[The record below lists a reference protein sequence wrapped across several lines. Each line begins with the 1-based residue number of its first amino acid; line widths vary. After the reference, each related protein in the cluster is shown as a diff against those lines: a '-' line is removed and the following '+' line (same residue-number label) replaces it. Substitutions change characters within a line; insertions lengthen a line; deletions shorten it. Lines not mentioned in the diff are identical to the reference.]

1 MRDAPPWMRELASE
15 ELHIGGFTNVQLEH
29 PVIDLSELSAD
40 RDAER
45 ALDFFL
51 AACIERGAG
60 AARVRCGRGARGRR
74 LIARAASQFKPA
86 LVRIDGDNVAL
97 MRYFDVYLKAGADL
111 TAAAGARI
119 AATLENA
126 LAACRDDREN
136 ERERDPHGHQE

>member
-1 MRDAPPWMRELASE
+1 VTAAPAWMRALASE

-29 PVIDLSELSAD
+29 PVIDLSTVSED

-51 AACIERGAG
+51 GACIAR
-60 AARVRCGRGARGRR
+60 AASVGRVHCGRGQRGRT
-74 LIARAASQFKPA
+74 LIARAASSFKPA

-97 MRYFDVYLKAGADL
+97 MRYFDVYLKPSADL

-119 AATLENA
+119 AGTLESA
-126 LAACRDDREN
+126 LAACQNDPEN

>member
-1 MRDAPPWMRELASE
+1 MRELASE

-29 PVIDLSELSAD
+29 PVIDLSELAAD

-51 AACIERGAG
+51 AACIERGAT
-60 AARVRCGRGARGRR
+60 AARVRCGRGERGRR
-74 LIARAASQFKPA
+74 LIARVASQFKPV
-86 LVRIDGDNVAL
+86 LGRIDGDNVAL

-119 AATLENA
+119 AATLESA